1 MAKKGGG
8 GMQCSCMK
16 FFSGGF
22 FKERMLGEVS
32 FLAIHLYPSNCH
44 LWPYTSFLCSESCKV
59 ICFPDNTS
67 TVWCHLF
74 YIYSYPRLPWEALKN
89 LSPGHRMPFP
99 AETWDRNQS
108 LARVFTGKMVLLFS
122 VAVNKLLLNLIA
134 KNCSCISF
142 FFLS

>member
-1 MAKKGGG
+1 
-8 GMQCSCMK
+8 MQCSCMK

-32 FLAIHLYPSNCH
+32 FWPSISIHQTVICGLIHPFFA
-44 LWPYTSFLCSESCKV
+44 LESCKI

-74 YIYSYPRLPWEALKN
+74 YIYSYPGLPWEALKN

-108 LARVFTGKMVLLFS
+108 LASAFTGKMMLLFF
-122 VAVNKLLLNLIA
+122 VAVNKCLLNLMA
-134 KNCSCISF
+134 KNYSCISF
-142 FFLS
+142 FFFLS